1 MAVVLFLG
9 IITTLSC
16 VKEKSEV
23 SGQQEPA
30 FNQLTR
36 SGYDAMGAETYLL
49 SVHVGHRGSNCP
61 GCIMYFGKLVHI
73 DCQGNGNYCATAA
86 AVKLQQVGA
95 DLVATTVDTFGLTSE
110 DFFNMPARS
119 LNYVDED
126 NNRVFLNIPAQLVY
140 RDTATLQFSFT
151 GLSITSGP
159 LYEND

>member
-1 MAVVLFLG
+1 MLLAATLLG
-9 IITTLSC
+9 ACEKQDSQTIMDEQTPNRVITIPG
-16 VKEKSEV
+16 EGKSENATYFFLNIGHDGKYCNGCV
-23 SGQQEPA
+23 MYNGHMVHMNCMGQG
-30 FNQLTR
+30 T
-36 SGYDAMGAETYLL
+36 
-49 SVHVGHRGSNCP
+49 
-61 GCIMYFGKLVHI
+61 
-73 DCQGNGNYCATAA
+73 YCATAA
-86 AVKLQQVGA
+86 AVQLQQIGT

-140 RDTATLQFSFT
+140 RDNTTLQFSFT